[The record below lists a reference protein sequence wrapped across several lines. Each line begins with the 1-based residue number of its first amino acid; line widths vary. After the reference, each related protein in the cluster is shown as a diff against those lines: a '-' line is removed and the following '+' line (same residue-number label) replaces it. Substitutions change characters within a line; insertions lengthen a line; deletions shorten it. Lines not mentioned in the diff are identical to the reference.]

1 MGFTKDV
8 SELRPKLIQLENTL
22 DRMRATLT
30 DNKELAAN
38 LSQKVEPIQ
47 DLEGKMRAHYEIM
60 QDLQLED
67 EKKRLAAEAEAEAGT
82 GRKMR
87 TERKE
92 IGGRK

>member
-8 SELRPKLIQLENTL
+8 SELRPKLTQLENTL
-22 DRMRATLT
+22 DRIRTTLT
-30 DNKELAAN
+30 DNKELVGN
-38 LSQKVEPIQ
+38 LSQEVEPIQ
-47 DLEGKMRAHYEIM
+47 ELERKMRAHYGVM

-67 EKKRLAAEAEAEAGT
+67 EKRRLAAEAEAEAGT